1 MIYTRLVST
10 GSYLPEYS
18 LSNTELSKTVDT
30 SHEWIVE
37 RTGIESRY
45 IANSSETTTEMGV
58 RAAKQA
64 LESAGILPEAIDL
77 IVVATCTPDKF
88 FPSTA
93 CLIQQALGI
102 PNCPAFDISAAC
114 SGFMYGLSVID
125 QFVRAGMA
133 KRVLLIGTEAMSRV
147 IDWQDRRTCILFGDG
162 AGAALFEASETPGI
176 LATHINA
183 DGRQKEILYLDNL
196 PDACIHMEGSAV
208 FKLAVKRLGQTASKM
223 LATQGLSVADL
234 DWLVPHQANIRI
246 IKATAEKLNLPMD
259 KVIITVPTQGNT
271 SAASVPLALDYG
283 IRSGKIKRGQ
293 HLLLEA
299 FGGGLTWGSA
309 LLRY

>member
-1 MIYTRLVST
+1 MNYTRLVST
-10 GSYLPEYS
+10 GSYLPERS

-37 RTGIESRY
+37 RTGIESRH
-45 IANSSETTTEMGV
+45 IASAAETTTMMGA
-58 RAAKQA
+58 RAAKEA
-64 LESAGILPEAIDL
+64 LETAGVLPEKVDM

-93 CLIQQALGI
+93 CLIQQELGI

-114 SGFMYGLSVID
+114 SGFMYGLSVVD
-125 QFVRAGMA
+125 QFVRTGMA
-133 KRVLLIGTEAMSRV
+133 KRVLLIGSEVMSRTV
-147 IDWQDRRTCILFGDG
+147 DWQDRKTCVLFGDG
-162 AGAALFEASETPGI
+162 AGAALFEASEKPGI
-176 LATHINA
+176 LGTHISA
-183 DGRQKEILYLDNL
+183 DGQQKDILSLDNATG
-196 PDACIHMEGSAV
+196 ACIHMEGGAV
-208 FKLAVKRLGQTASKM
+208 FKQAVRRLGEIASSM
-223 LATQGLSVADL
+223 LAKHQLSIADL

-246 IKATAEKLNLPMD
+246 IKATADRLALPME
-259 KVIITVPTQGNT
+259 KVILRVATQGNT

-283 IRSGKIKRGQ
+283 IRSGKIIRGQ

-309 LLRY
+309 LIRY